1 VALRP
6 ATAPVAAATRLTPP
20 SDTCKDK
27 VFLSR
32 QLCLQEECSKPI
44 FQNFPACIKFRE
56 EARLREESKV
66 RN

>member
-1 VALRP
+1 
-6 ATAPVAAATRLTPP
+6 
-20 SDTCKDK
+20 

-32 QLCLQEECSKPI
+32 QLCLQEECSKPV
-44 FQNFPACIKFRE
+44 FLNSQTCIKFRE